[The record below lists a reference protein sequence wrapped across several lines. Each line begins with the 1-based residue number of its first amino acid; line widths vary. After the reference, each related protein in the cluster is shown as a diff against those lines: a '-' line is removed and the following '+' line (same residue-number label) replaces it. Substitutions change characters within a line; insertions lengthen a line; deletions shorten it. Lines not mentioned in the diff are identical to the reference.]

1 MAPTPEERKRTLED
15 SVTVIEELDAAI
27 PMICSGLG
35 SLVQTP
41 DRPRNLDVAMQNLA
55 PGFERLLKL
64 TYILAAAHLRG
75 DRPDW
80 RVLKG
85 HSHDLSGLLD
95 SLVELVADAD
105 GYATRPVV
113 VADLE
118 FLRSDE
124 PMRSLLE
131 VLSHFGKYGRYRR
144 IDDLVKEQRV
154 GADGEPSRRWEE
166 IEQELVWARPDVDE
180 IVDSMDL
187 LTPATFETTAVLQ
200 RLARAITRMWT
211 FGALGEE
218 NTIHYGVLSVFGRLD
233 DDDLGQQLPSRPS

>member
-1 MAPTPEERKRTLED
+1 MNLTPEQRKRKIED
-15 SVTVIEELDAAI
+15 SATVIEELDAAI
-27 PMICSGLG
+27 PMIRSGLAA
-35 SLVQTP
+35 LVQTP
-41 DRPRNLDVAMQNLA
+41 GRPRNLDVAMQNLA

-64 TYILAAAHLRG
+64 TYILAGVHLQG

-85 HSHDLSGLLD
+85 HSHDLCGLLD
-95 SLVELVADAD
+95 SLVDLVVEAE
-105 GYATRPVV
+105 GYATRPAV
-113 VADLE
+113 VADIQ
-118 FLRSDE
+118 F
-124 PMRSLLE
+124 MRSNEDLRALLE
-131 VLSHFGKYGRYRR
+131 VLSHFGQYGRYRR
-144 IDDLVKEQRV
+144 IDDLVKDQRV

-166 IEQELVWARPDVDE
+166 IEQELVWTRPDVDD

-233 DDDLGQQLPSRPS
+233 DDDLGQQLPAIL

>member
-1 MAPTPEERKRTLED
+1 MALTPDERRRQFED
-15 SVTVIEELDAAI
+15 GAAIIEELDAAI
-27 PMICSGLG
+27 PMIRSGLEA
-35 SLVQTP
+35 LVQTP

-64 TYILAAAHLRG
+64 TYILAAANLQG
-75 DRPDW
+75 GRPDW

-85 HSHDLSGLLD
+85 HSHDLCGLLD
-95 SLVELVADAD
+95 SLVGLVVEAE
-105 GYATRPVV
+105 GYATRPIVV
-113 VADLE
+113 IDIE
-118 FLRSDE
+118 F
-124 PMRSLLE
+124 MRSEEGLPALLE
-131 VLSHFGKYGRYRR
+131 VLSHFGQYGRYRR
-144 IDDLVKEQRV
+144 IDDLVKDQRI

-166 IEQELVWARPDVDE
+166 IEQELVWARPDVDD

-233 DDDLGQQLPSRPS
+233 DDDLGQQLPAIL